1 MFSFSMAR
9 RSVVTEL
16 AKGQFT
22 GEECAR
28 ITSLRRQFLIYPDG
42 FALDVN
48 YRRLEFARWL
58 IAHGYLSEWDVGQ
71 PRVLLQHLR
80 E

>member
-1 MFSFSMAR
+1 MFSFSTSR

-16 AKGQFT
+16 AEGQFT
-22 GEECAR
+22 GDESSR
-28 ITSLRRQFLIYPDG
+28 IASLRRQFLIYPDG
-42 FALDVN
+42 FALDVS

-58 IAHGYLSEWDVGQ
+58 IARGYFSEWDVGQ
-71 PRVLLQHLR
+71 PNVLLPHLR

>member
-1 MFSFSMAR
+1 MFSFSIPR

-16 AKGQFT
+16 AEDQFT

-42 FALDVN
+42 FSLDVN

-58 IAHGYLSEWDVGQ
+58 IAHGYLSEWNVGQ
-71 PRVLLQHLR
+71 PSVLLRQLQ

>member
-1 MFSFSMAR
+1 MFSFSTAR
-9 RSVVTEL
+9 RAIVTEL
-16 AKGQFT
+16 AEDQFT
-22 GEECAR
+22 SEESAR
-28 ITSLRRQFLIYPDG
+28 ISSLRQQFLIYPDG

-58 IAHGYLSEWDVGQ
+58 ITHEYLSEWKVGQ
-71 PRVLLQHLR
+71 PGMLLQNLR